1 MCLKIQSLK
10 ACRISQALPF
20 GNVGSLS
27 DFYSFV
33 GKQEWLEKIFA
44 AVEVGADFLNENDRS

>member
-1 MCLKIQSLK
+1 MCLKIQPLK
-10 ACRISQALPF
+10 VCRISQTLPF
-20 GNVGSLS
+20 ENVGGLS

-44 AVEVGADFLNENDRS
+44 AVEVRADFLNENDRS